1 MRNSKRIRMTMV
13 YEFDWVSEEFSPTDA
28 DRLVENFLADPYA
41 FLNLESP
48 EWDETIVVDVEDVT
62 DEDS

>member
-1 MRNSKRIRMTMV
+1 MKSRRVRLTMV
-13 YEFDWVSEEFSPTDA
+13 YEFDWASEALLGTDA
-28 DRLVENFLADPYA
+28 DRLVENFLKDPYA

-62 DEDS
+62 NEDS